1 MPRIIVALSGGV
13 DSAVTALILKEEG
26 WEPIGVHLRL
36 WDSDPDDPACAL
48 EGVCGGDQ
56 AADDARAV
64 ASSLGMPFYVYDLRE
79 AFTREVAEMTIA
91 AYARATTPN
100 PCIACN
106 HKVRIPG
113 LLRLAE
119 SLGVEAVATGHYVR
133 KESIG
138 GKWFLAEGDDPR
150 RDQSYALYRLGS
162 SDLARLEFP
171 LGDLDKSAVRE
182 RARQAGIGVANKA
195 SSVDLCFAK
204 SAGGIGK
211 LVAERRPETG
221 QPGPLVDEA
230 GQVIGRHPGI
240 AYITI
245 GQRGGLS
252 WNRTTP
258 ERRYVS
264 QIDGD
269 NGRVVVAPRER
280 LLTASTSLL
289 DPIRHDDSIELPP
302 LEARI
307 RYQGE
312 RYPVRWEIE
321 TGRVRF
327 IEAGPPLAAG
337 QAVVLYAGHRV
348 IGGGTAVDIERAQ
361 SDELAAGS
369 MC

>member
-1 MPRIIVALSGGV
+1 MARIIVALSGGV
-13 DSAVTALILKEEG
+13 DSAVAALILKEQG

-64 ASSLGMPFYVYDLRE
+64 ACALGIPFYVYDLRDD
-79 AFTREVAEMTIA
+79 FTREVAEMTIA

-119 SLGVEAVATGHYVR
+119 SLGIDAVATGHYVR
-133 KESIG
+133 KEMISG
-138 GKWFLAEGDDPR
+138 RWFLAEGDDRR

-171 LGDLDKSAVRE
+171 LGDLDKAAVRE
-182 RARQAGIGVANKA
+182 RARRAGIGVANKA

-204 SAGGIGK
+204 SSGGIGK

-240 AYITI
+240 AYVTI
-245 GQRGGLS
+245 GQRSGLT

-264 QIDGD
+264 RIDSPG
-269 NGRVVVAPRER
+269 GRVVVAPRER
-280 LLTASTSLL
+280 LLTASTGLL
-289 DPIRHDDSIELPP
+289 DPIRHDDRARLPA

-312 RYPVRWEIE
+312 RYPVGWDDE

-327 IEAGPPLAAG
+327 TEPGPPLAAG

-348 IGGGTAVDIERAQ
+348 IGGGTAVDIERARP
-361 SDELAAGS
+361 DEITAD
-369 MC
+369 